1 MMKIRTL
8 CAVNVDRNPALIE
21 IQVRVLESPIA
32 STVLYRYRVVLFRRR
47 LRSHARPP
55 YLPAAFCFPTQRAHA
70 LSPYRTRRERRAR
83 ALGFK
88 RSCKLYRYC
97 EQLDARRGYIHV
109 RRQERYRLFVF
120 HRVRKRLCTSSHQNP
135 VTSGERRRI
144 TSDRKSTLHEKVLTP
159 VTTHA
164 RPTGPS
170 HFTAFRRTSKTAD
183 RYRGYRSHQLVHT
196 YHVRFMSPPIHQH
209 GNRHAPCVP
218 ICADAPLCASSGIN
232 IIREQV

>member
-1 MMKIRTL
+1 ML

-97 EQLDARRGYIHV
+97 EQLDARRGFIHV

-120 HRVRKRLCTSSHQNP
+120 HRVRQPCTKPCSSHRKLSPAGLDNSTGNST
-135 VTSGERRRI
+135 VTRQYKARQLLDSSRQ
-144 TSDRKSTLHEKVLTP
+144 TSTDLDRTP
-159 VTTHA
+159 
-164 RPTGPS
+164 P
-170 HFTAFRRTSKTAD
+170 D
-183 RYRGYRSHQLVHT
+183 C
-196 YHVRFMSPPIHQH
+196 M
-209 GNRHAPCVP
+209 
-218 ICADAPLCASSGIN
+218 
-232 IIREQV
+232 